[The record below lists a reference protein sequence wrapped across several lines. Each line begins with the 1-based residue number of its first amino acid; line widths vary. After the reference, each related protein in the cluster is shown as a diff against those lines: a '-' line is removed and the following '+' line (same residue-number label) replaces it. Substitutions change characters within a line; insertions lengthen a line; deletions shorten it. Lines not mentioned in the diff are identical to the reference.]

1 MLAFQRRGEEKKRA
15 AAAAAAAERSK
26 QKCTHSL
33 GQASDTSEEPL
44 TLEPAS
50 EEDDDA
56 AGPLGRGEGDGSAG
70 RNAGSTPVVWRGSVQ
85 ELCEEIA
92 AELGSC
98 RHLCKEEDK
107 DAWLAA
113 ERRILRMLHDK
124 LRDGG
129 GAGA

>member
-1 MLAFQRRGEEKKRA
+1 M
-15 AAAAAAAERSK
+15 
-26 QKCTHSL
+26 
-33 GQASDTSEEPL
+33 
-44 TLEPAS
+44 
-50 EEDDDA
+50 
-56 AGPLGRGEGDGSAG
+56 
-70 RNAGSTPVVWRGSVQ
+70 VWRGSVQ